1 MVPLEQQDYTKFMYL
16 LIKLLKSLV
25 LTSNNVAGMHMLTHN
40 VICFTGNLPVI
51 IEDPISKLIGLGSN
65 FTNASLT
72 CEANGTSGYSWE
84 RQSGSITSDAIG
96 VNTNTLTLINLRLE
110 DAGKYRCVA
119 TNGSGS
125 TQSDY
130 ATLTIKGMQVMVR
143 IAH

>member
-1 MVPLEQQDYTKFMYL
+1 
-16 LIKLLKSLV
+16 
-25 LTSNNVAGMHMLTHN
+25 ML
-40 VICFTGNLPVI
+40 FYSTGNPPVI
-51 IEDPISKLIGLGSN
+51 TENPISKFVGLGSN

-72 CEANGTSGYSWE
+72 CEAEGASGYSWE
-84 RQSGSITSDAIG
+84 RQSGSILPDAIG

-130 ATLTIKGMQVMVR
+130 ATLTIKGMQVMVD
-143 IAH
+143 

>member
-1 MVPLEQQDYTKFMYL
+1 MVLFYSIENT
-16 LIKLLKSLV
+16 
-25 LTSNNVAGMHMLTHN
+25 
-40 VICFTGNLPVI
+40 PVI
-51 IEDPISKLIGLGSN
+51 TENPISKFVGLGSN

-72 CEANGTSGYSWE
+72 CEAEGTSGYSWE
-84 RQSGSITSDAIG
+84 RQSGSVPSDAIG

-130 ATLTIKGMQVMVR
+130 AALTIKGIQVIIEV
-143 IAH
+143 AD